1 MNWIGLFQAEVER
14 NKLEALKL
22 TPAPTRKEIKVNRPT
37 VRGENGTLEYSK
49 EQVGDSRVALFF
61 ALVRNLPNERLT
73 VLLEDCLNQS
83 VLYPLQASQMIS
95 DLFILAFQ
103 TRDCRGGK
111 GERSIFYQLF
121 IELYLYYPLLVI
133 ALLPLIAEYGY
144 YKDYF
149 NILSNISKSSDYT
162 PLQDAIIK
170 LITSQLKRDEE
181 VLDRAS
187 ESGEAVNVASISL
200 CSKYAPRESNKFQ
213 KENKSLFRKLVMN
226 MFPSTTSNDIEEEQ
240 AYVRAKALYRKMI
253 SRLTQVIDVPEVKMC
268 GKRYASIEFDHVPSV
283 SMKKYRKAFSNE
295 KLGRREI
302 PSELSFTGN
311 RSNDPDR
318 IECRKNLLIA
328 IKEKKIKGKQNYP
341 HDIVHTLLVLLQ
353 NNGGSSIELEI
364 FQQQWEDIRNNT
376 VRIIAERSSTTTATT
391 SVNLN
396 KLVPL
401 VDVSGSMSG
410 TPMEVAIAL
419 GILISEVNHPLFR
432 DQILTFQSTPS
443 WVNLSSAKTIAEKIT
458 ITKQAPWG
466 GTTNIENA
474 FKLIARTIEA
484 NQLPESE
491 IPDLIIFSDMQFNTA
506 IGVKNEQTQLQR
518 IANRFAELGVKISG
532 KPYAMP
538 RIIFWNLRGDTRG
551 FPAQS
556 SSENVQML
564 SGFSPALFKY
574 IVEGMDISQKKKV
587 IPYDT
592 FRKAMDDE
600 RYNAI
605 REIVSKNL

>member
-14 NKLEALKL
+14 NKLEALKP
-22 TPAPTRKEIKVNRPT
+22 TPAPTGKEIKVNKPT
-37 VRGENGTLEYSK
+37 LRGENGTLEYSK
-49 EQVGDSRVALFF
+49 EQIGDSRVALFF
-61 ALVRNLPNERLT
+61 ALVRNLPDERLT
-73 VLLEDCLNQS
+73 ELLEHCLKQS

-121 IELYLYYPLLVI
+121 LELYLYYPLIVI

-149 NILSNISKSSDYT
+149 NILSKISKSSDYT
-162 PLQDAIIK
+162 PLQDSIIK

-213 KENKSLFRKLVMN
+213 KENKSLFRKLVMSI
-226 MFPSTTSNDIEEEQ
+226 FPSTASNDIEEER
-240 AYVRAKALYRKMI
+240 AYARAKALYRKMI
-253 SRLTQVIDVPEVKMC
+253 SRLTQVTDVPEVKMC

-283 SMKKYRKAFSNE
+283 SMKKYRKAFANE
-295 KLGRREI
+295 KLGRHEI
-302 PSELSFTGN
+302 PSELSLTGN

-318 IECRKNLLIA
+318 IECRKNLLTA

-341 HDIVHTLLVLLQ
+341 HDIVHTLLLQ
-353 NNGGSSIELEI
+353 NNAGSSVELEI
-364 FQQQWEDIRNNT
+364 FQQQWEDIRNNIL
-376 VRIIAERSSTTTATT
+376 RIIAERSSATTTTTTT

-401 VDVSGSMSG
+401 VDVSGSMNG

-432 DQILTFQSTPS
+432 DQFLTFQSTPS
-443 WVNLSSAKTIAEKIT
+443 WVNLSSAKSIAEKVT

-466 GTTNIENA
+466 GSTNIENA

-506 IGVKNEQTQLQR
+506 IRVKKKQTQLQR
-518 IANRFAELGVKISG
+518 IANRFAELGIKISG

-538 RIIFWNLRGDTRG
+538 RIIFWNLRGNTRG

-556 SSENVQML
+556 SSENVQIL

-587 IPYDT
+587 TPYDT
-592 FRKAMDDE
+592 FRKVMDDE